1 MIRTIYSAVCLVASM
16 IFFTPF
22 GLIGVILSPFGL
34 KKPMSYF
41 MYFCA
46 HCWGLFMVA
55 VLGCRMTVT
64 GRENIPRKGG
74 ICFVSNHVGYIDILV
89 ILAYTNRPFGFVAKQ
104 ELIFAPILNI
114 WILMLGGQFIDR
126 KSPRKAL
133 KTINTGVAR
142 IKSGGA
148 MIIFP
153 EGHRSRGSGLLP
165 FHPGSFKLATQ
176 SEAVIVPVA
185 ITGTYDIFEKNY
197 RVHSGPV
204 SITFCKPINT
214 ADIPAAD
221 RKTTLSDQVYGVIKQ
236 TLEEGNK

>member
-1 MIRTIYSAVCLVASM
+1 MIRTIYCVVCLVASM

-22 GLIGVILSPFGL
+22 GLIGLILSPFGL
-34 KKPMSYF
+34 KKPMSHL
-41 MYFCA
+41 MHFCA

-74 ICFVSNHVGYIDILV
+74 ICFVSNHAGYIDILV

-114 WILMLGGQFIDR
+114 WIPMLGGQFIDR
-126 KSPRKAL
+126 KNPRKAL
-133 KTINTGVAR
+133 KSINTGITR
-142 IKSGGA
+142 LKSGGA
-148 MIIFP
+148 MLIFP
-153 EGHRSRGSGLLP
+153 EGHRSRGRGLLP

-176 SEAVIVPVA
+176 SESVIVPVA

-197 RVHSGPV
+197 RIHSGPV

-214 ADIPAAD
+214 ADIPATD
-221 RKTTLSDQVYGVIKQ
+221 RKTILSDQVYGVIKGE
-236 TLEEGNK
+236 LEKKDT

>member
-1 MIRTIYSAVCLVASM
+1 MIRTIYSVVCLVASM

-34 KKPMSYF
+34 KKPMAYL

-46 HCWGLFMVA
+46 HCWGRFMLA

-153 EGHRSRGSGLLP
+153 EGHRSRGRGLLP

-185 ITGTYDIFEKNY
+185 ITGTYNIFEEKY

-221 RKTTLSDQVYGVIKQ
+221 RKTILSDQIYGVIKGE
-236 TLEEGNK
+236 LEKKIL